1 MAVHWAFPV
10 NGMENGGIKVWG
22 LEEMMVMMAWTEE
35 VAAAQHN
42 MLYLLEKVL
51 YGILLEKN

>member
-1 MAVHWAFPV
+1 M

-35 VAAAQHN
+35 VVA
-42 MLYLLEKVL
+42 LEKVL